1 MKEFTG
7 YQYLLMDI
15 ANNFNLDLDKKTFED
30 RIAWTESNLSQ
41 LEQLAVNKEWKEK
54 PMYLKA
60 VQALRLT
67 EEGIPTGHLVG
78 LDAVCSGMQIMS
90 ATTGCVDG
98 ARATGLVDPDRRAD
112 AYTEC
117 TSLMNADLGTTLSIL
132 RSGVKQAVMTCLYG
146 SKKEPKNEFG
156 EDTPELNSFYKSLF
170 KMAPGACK
178 LLEDLLASWQPYAKE
193 HVYFLPDGF
202 ESVVKV
208 MAQMEHR
215 IEVDELNGASFSYT
229 YYVNQG
235 AKSGVKNAAN
245 VIHSIDGYLLRSL
258 IRRCSYDSTRVR
270 EVSSLIQV
278 VLMDSNADPKGAL
291 DWLKSDNPAAHTCLQ
306 NWEQSGIADPVIL
319 QHMDSDT
326 IKALPSGYLR
336 QLNYILTTML
346 DYKPFEIV
354 TVHDDFRAHP
364 NNLNQLRKH
373 YRNILADLADS
384 RILEG
389 ILGQL
394 HGVTGTYDKL
404 TPNLGDTIRRSN
416 YAIC

>member
-30 RIAWTESNLSQ
+30 RIAWTEANLAQ
-41 LEQLAVNKEWKEK
+41 LEQLAVGQQWKEK

-67 EEGIPTGHLVG
+67 EKGIPTGHLVG

-90 ATTGCVDG
+90 AITGCVNG
-98 ARATGLVDPDRRAD
+98 ATATGLVDPDRRAD

-117 TSLMNADLGTTLSIL
+117 TSLMNIDLGTTLTIL
-132 RSGVKQAVMTCLYG
+132 RAGVKQAVMTCLYG

-170 KMAPGACK
+170 KMAPGACD
-178 LLEDLLASWQPYAKE
+178 LLEDLLASWQPYAKD
-193 HVYFLPDGF
+193 HAYTLPDGF
-202 ESVVKV
+202 EVVIKV
-208 MAQMEHR
+208 MTQVEHR
-215 IEVDELNGASFSYT
+215 IEVDELAGASFSYT
-229 YYVNQG
+229 YYENRG
-235 AKSGVKNAAN
+235 LKSGVKNAAN

-258 IRRCSYDSTRVR
+258 IRRCSYNSIRVS
-270 EVSSLIQV
+270 EVSDLIQIE
-278 VLMDSNADPKGAL
+278 LMDSAATPEKAL
-291 DWLKSDNPAAHTCLQ
+291 DWLKKDNPAAYACLQ
-306 NWEQSGIADPVIL
+306 DWQWSGIADPVML
-319 QHMDSDT
+319 QHLDPKT
-326 IKALPSGYLR
+326 IKALPCDYLR
-336 QLNYILTTML
+336 QLNRVLSTML
-346 DYKPFEIV
+346 NYKPFDIV

-394 HGVTGTYDKL
+394 HGSTGTYDKL
-404 TPNLGDTIRRSN
+404 TPNLGNTIRHSN